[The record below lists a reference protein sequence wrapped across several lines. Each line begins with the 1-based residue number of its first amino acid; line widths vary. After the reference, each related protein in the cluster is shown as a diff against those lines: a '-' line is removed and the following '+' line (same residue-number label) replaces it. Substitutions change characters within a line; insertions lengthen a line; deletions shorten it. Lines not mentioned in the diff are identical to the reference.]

1 MKVPRVKEFD
11 PNAKEPVLKSSFD
24 NLPVIQK
31 QPTIGKRTQEEFYR
45 REKDPL
51 PDQRAIKKRHP
62 FNIYV
67 DQYKTL
73 REFSI
78 EEQKNGFSGSMSAMV
93 RDALDLYIAE
103 RTKK

>member
-1 MKVPRVKEFD
+1 MRVPRVKEFD

-31 QPTIGKRTQEEFYR
+31 QPTSTRPKEELYR
-45 REKDPL
+45 RRRETTPDPR
-51 PDQRAIKKRHP
+51 PIKKRHP
-62 FNIYV
+62 FDIYL
-67 DQYKTL
+67 DQYKSL

-78 EEQKNGFSGSMSAMV
+78 TEQKKGHSGSMSAMV
-93 RDALDLYIAE
+93 RDALDMYITE